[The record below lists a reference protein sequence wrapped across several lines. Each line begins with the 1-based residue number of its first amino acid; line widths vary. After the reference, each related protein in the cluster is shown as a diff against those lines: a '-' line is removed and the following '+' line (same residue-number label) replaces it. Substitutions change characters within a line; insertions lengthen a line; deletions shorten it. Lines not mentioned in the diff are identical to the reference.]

1 MKIRR
6 NLFLACLS
14 LGMGGAGLALAS
26 AHGFLPPQVV
36 DIAAVLLILA
46 SLWVIIRLLGQ
57 LAEPERE
64 AARAEREAGMRLR
77 SLIQQV
83 DHVGRSMRDLAD
95 RAERAAQD
103 SQSAGM
109 DYVRAIDRLSVEARK
124 QVDTAREIADS
135 LRDLGE
141 TLGRAHQRTR
151 GMADASGHV
160 YRQADNGTRAVGA
173 LVGEMRSV
181 ENLISEAGATIDH
194 LAHRSTEVTQIT
206 NTIRALASQT
216 NLLALNAAIE
226 AARAGEQG
234 RGFAVVAEEVRK
246 LAEESARSVELID
259 QILVASV
266 KEAEAAQQAMTTC
279 TEAVRAGVAIAAS
292 AERAL
297 REILEAAEST
307 GRQIEHVALAI
318 SRLDDSSGDLVRV
331 ATEIARSAENHALG
345 SQEISQGAHEQGA
358 QIAQFATLVGRFRD
372 LSRTLRDLDVE
383 PEPEPAS
390 T

>member
-1 MKIRR
+1 MKLRR
-6 NLFLACLS
+6 NLFLTC
-14 LGMGGAGLALAS
+14 LALGAAGAALGLLG
-26 AHGFLPPQVV
+26 AHDLVPPVAV
-36 DIAAVLLILA
+36 DAAAVLLVLG
-46 SLWVIIRLLGQ
+46 SLWAIIRLLGMV
-57 LAEPERE
+57 AEPELA
-64 AARAEREAGMRLR
+64 AARTEHQSASRLR
-77 SLIQQV
+77 SLVQQV
-83 DHVGRSMRDLAD
+83 DHVARAMRDLAD
-95 RAERAAQD
+95 RAERSAHE
-103 SQSAGM
+103 SQSVGM

-124 QVDTAREIADS
+124 QVETAREIADN

-141 TLGRAHQRTR
+141 TLGSAHQRTR

-160 YRQADNGTRAVGA
+160 YRQADNGTKAVGA

-297 REILEAAEST
+297 RDILEAAEST

-318 SRLDDSSGDLVRV
+318 GRLDDSSGDLVRV

-358 QIAQFATLVGRFRD
+358 QIAEFASLVARFRD
-372 LSRTLRDLDVE
+372 LARNLRELEPE

-390 T
+390 

>member
-1 MKIRR
+1 MNLRR
-6 NLFLACLS
+6 NLFVTCLA
-14 LGMGGAGLALAS
+14 LGMAGAALAPGS
-26 AHGFLPPQVV
+26 AHGFLPIQVV
-36 DIAAVLLILA
+36 DGAAVLLVLA
-46 SLWVIIRLLGQ
+46 SLWAIIRLLRQ
-57 LAEPERE
+57 VAEPENA
-64 AARAEREAGMRLR
+64 AARAEYQSTQRLR
-77 SLIQQV
+77 SLVSQV
-83 DHVGRSMRDLAD
+83 DHVSRSMRDLAD
-95 RAERAAQD
+95 RAERAAHD

-109 DYVRAIDRLSVEARK
+109 DYVRLIDRLSIEARK
-124 QVDTAREIADS
+124 QVDTAREIADN

-160 YRQADNGTRAVGA
+160 YRQADNGTKAVGA

-266 KEAEAAQQAMTTC
+266 KEAEAAQQAMTSC

-297 REILEAAEST
+297 RDILEAAEST

-331 ATEIARSAENHALG
+331 ATEIARAAENHALG

-358 QIAQFATLVGRFRD
+358 QIAQFAGLVGRFRD
-372 LSRTLRDLDVE
+372 LARTLRELEEE
-383 PEPEPAS
+383 PEPDLIPG
-390 T
+390 